1 VDTLVDSSL
10 PAVILLVSKEA
21 GIGAGGLVGLAAA
34 QAEAARK
41 AVERAMLGPEPP
53 WLKHRPVLKKEFEVC
68 AANGGGAVTDSG
80 SDAEGDSDEA
90 GEPVRAYDVL
100 RLMRGSDF
108 DGGGGARQVGLLK
121 MVVRVLSS
129 PPLDALGYGPDDAA
143 GPSQLSAW
151 TPPRAAHFDDT
162 ASEASRA
169 SEDRHS
175 DDGHGTLAMRGN
187 GAARRAVADEHVSA
201 WWHDLTS
208 AALAATH
215 GGGSSS
221 SSGSGGG
228 AASKRE
234 DERLAMRRA
243 RLNPPRSPF
252 AHGSFALLLR
262 SFDPLCLPPGTWRAS
277 TAWRG
282 VAWWAKTST
291 ARATRTCASR
301 SATAPRCRRETP
313 TASRP

>member
-1 VDTLVDSSL
+1 
-10 PAVILLVSKEA
+10 
-21 GIGAGGLVGLAAA
+21 LAAA

-53 WLKHRPVLKKEFEVC
+53 WLKNRPVLKKEFEVC

-90 GEPVRAYDVL
+90 GEPVRPYDVL

-108 DGGGGARQVGLLK
+108 DGGGARQVGLLK

-143 GPSQLSAW
+143 GSSQLSAW
-151 TPPRAAHFDDT
+151 TPSRAAHLDDT

-169 SEDRHS
+169 SED
-175 DDGHGTLAMRGN
+175 GHGDVGHGALAVRGN
-187 GAARRAVADEHVSA
+187 GAARRAVADEHVTA

-215 GGGSSS
+215 GGG
-221 SSGSGGG
+221 GGG
-228 AASKRE
+228 AAAQRE

-252 AHGSFALLLR
+252 APWLFYPVTTV
-262 SFDPLCLPPGTWRAS
+262 F
-277 TAWRG
+277 
-282 VAWWAKTST
+282 
-291 ARATRTCASR
+291 
-301 SATAPRCRRETP
+301 
-313 TASRP
+313 